1 MTTPPPEAGG
11 GSRPSQDNYASIE
24 LSRATT
30 PAQAWPAYGAEL
42 KPDDAIIIGCGH
54 DSRRL
59 IFWPACVQRLE
70 TVCIGLRQNWSRLAR
85 PLPMMSGLEAPWVL
99 HNIRRS
105 VVAQVA
111 EIGLSRTCARPW
123 WATSRGTRPE
133 LPAPIT
139 GQRTASRSGRRWC
152 AW

>member
-30 PAQAWPAYGAEL
+30 PAQAWPAYGAGL